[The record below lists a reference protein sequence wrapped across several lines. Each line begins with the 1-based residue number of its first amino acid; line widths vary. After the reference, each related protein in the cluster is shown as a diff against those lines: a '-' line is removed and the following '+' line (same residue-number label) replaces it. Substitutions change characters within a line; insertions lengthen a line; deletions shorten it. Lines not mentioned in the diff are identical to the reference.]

1 MYKNCKSNEKE
12 ILKLTYAN
20 RKKDEKINLSI
31 DLIKKLNTTPEPLLI
46 DSFINSLIHTLG

>member
-1 MYKNCKSNEKE
+1 MCKKCEANEKE

-31 DLIKKLNTTPEPLLI
+31 DLIIKLNTTPEPLLI
-46 DSFINSLIHTLG
+46 DSFITSLIHTLG